1 MALWLQRSWQ
11 LLLALLKSGPGEYI
25 RVLLVC
31 SILAELINLL
41 DDNQGYR
48 WLTFVCCYSYGLL
61 THIFVALAQRHF
73 PHGGSISRYL
83 LPASMAFVLASVLN
97 LLISSWFITGLWH
110 DLLGELLTALAVFS
124 VTVYW
129 LFLIERDVRLNNQ
142 LRQAELAQ
150 LAGEKALIQSRLSLL
165 QSQIEPHFLF
175 NTIANLKACIEL
187 NPPQALQLVDHL
199 TDLLRQSLK
208 RSKDDLLP
216 LSDELKFCQ
225 AYLAVQQLRLGPRLQ
240 YQLHA
245 DVVVSEDWLLPPLLI
260 QPLVE
265 NAVLHGVC
273 QVERPCQITISVAVT
288 DAGQLQITVCDDGAG
303 LGQSQHS
310 GHGIGLGNIRERL
323 QFYYAGAA
331 SLQVSAAD
339 GAGVCSTLLLPL
351 SGAPALQVSAPAVF
365 ETGVADGRTSL
376 ISG

>member
-1 MALWLQRSWQ
+1 LLLQQSWRWLQAV
-11 LLLALLKSGPGEYI
+11 LNTGPGEYI

-31 SILAELINLL
+31 TVLAEAINLL

-61 THIFVALAQRHF
+61 THIFVALAHRHF
-73 PHGGSISRYL
+73 PHGGTISRYL
-83 LPASMAFVLASVLN
+83 LPASVAFVFASVLN

-124 VTVYW
+124 ITVYW
-129 LFLIERDVRLNNQ
+129 LFLIERDVRLQDQ

-225 AYLAVQQLRLGPRLQ
+225 AYLAVQQLRLGARLH
-240 YQLHA
+240 YQ
-245 DVVVSEDWLLPPLLI
+245 VVLDARVSEDWLLPPLLI

-273 QVERPCQITISVAVT
+273 QVERACRVSIKVSVT
-288 DAGQLQITVCDDGAG
+288 DAGQLQIMVCDDGAG
-303 LGQSQHS
+303 LGQSQHI

-323 QFYYAGAA
+323 QYFYGSTAA
-331 SLQVSAAD
+331 LRISGAD

-351 SGAPALQVSAPAVF
+351 ASVPAGAGQQTELLDK
-365 ETGVADGRTSL
+365 TGVANGRTSL

>member
-1 MALWLQRSWQ
+1 MAVLWQQSWRA
-11 LLLALLKSGPGEYI
+11 LMALLKSGPGEYI

-31 SILAELINLL
+31 SVLAEVINLL

-61 THIFVALAQRHF
+61 THIAVALAQQYF
-73 PHGGSISRYL
+73 PHRGTISRYL
-83 LPASMAFVLASVLN
+83 MPASVAFVLASVIN

-124 VTVYW
+124 MTVYW

-187 NPPQALQLVDHL
+187 NPPQALALVDHL

-240 YQLHA
+240 FQVQLDNA
-245 DVVVSEDWLLPPLLI
+245 VSQELLLPPLLI

-273 QVERPCQITISVAVT
+273 QVERPCHIKITLSVTAAGMLQIAVT
-288 DAGQLQITVCDDGAG
+288 DDGAG
-303 LGQSQHS
+303 LGHSRHS

-323 QFYYAGAA
+323 QFYYGPAA
-331 SLQVSAAD
+331 QLQVSALPT
-339 GAGVCSTLLLPL
+339 AGVCSALLLPL
-351 SGAPALQVSAPAVF
+351 VTQPLLASA
-365 ETGVADGRTSL
+365 S
-376 ISG
+376 